1 MNVILTIIIGQ
12 ALAAAGQIAMKTG
25 LRATG
30 PLEVT
35 PSAIVAMFTNPYILA
50 GLAFY
55 AVGTVFWLSA
65 LSRKELSYVYPFV
78 ALTYVLVLAGGVV
91 LFGEQITMQGLVGTG
106 LVLLGLSILML

>member
-1 MNVILTIIIGQ
+1 MNVILTIVIGQ

-25 LRATG
+25 LRGTG
-30 PLEVT
+30 PLEVS
-35 PSAIVAMFTNPYILA
+35 PAAVLAMFTNPYILA

-78 ALTYVLVLAGGVV
+78 ALTYVLVLAGSV
-91 LFGEQITMQGLVGTG
+91 LIFGEQLTIQSIVGTG